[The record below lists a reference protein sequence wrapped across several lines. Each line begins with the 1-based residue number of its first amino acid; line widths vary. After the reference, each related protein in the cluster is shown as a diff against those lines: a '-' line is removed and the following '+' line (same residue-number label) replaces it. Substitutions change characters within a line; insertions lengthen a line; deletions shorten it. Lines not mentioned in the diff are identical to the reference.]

1 MKMLSRTCN
10 SNYCYCFL
18 FALLFVVNSVTP
30 AFANTYTV
38 TNTNDAGAGS
48 LRQAIT
54 DALAAGAGPHTI
66 NATGITG
73 TISLQSALP
82 TLTNV
87 NLTIIGPAANT
98 GVLTIT
104 RGIVTAF
111 RIFTMTN
118 TSGAVTITLN
128 RLTLTNGSITG
139 DGGGISAISTSLTM
153 NYCKISGC
161 SSTGEGGGLSIT
173 GTGLTLNMDAC
184 TVSGN
189 TTTGRAGGISVGVG
203 SASGT
208 ATITNSTVSGNSGG
222 VSGVGGINL
231 VLVTAAVKNCTISGN
246 TASSSNG
253 GGVNIGSSSAVTLTN
268 CTITNNSV
276 PAGLGGG
283 IRSGS
288 LTDFTLINTIV
299 VGNTGSGGV
308 ADDANFSSG
317 STKTA
322 NYSVVGV
329 QLGTGTWT
337 NSNSTIGT
345 SGSPAVVNLGPLA
358 NNGGPVQTRRILAS
372 TPELAIDK
380 GVNASLTS
388 DSRGAARVMDDGAI
402 TNAPGGNGSDRGAY
416 EIGNY
421 VWTGGSS
428 AGFSTGTNAN
438 WADGAAPPT
447 SVTVYV
453 LEGPVTNEPV
463 VTTNTTMNNVI
474 IGGARTLTVN
484 SGNTLTVSGTL
495 TNNGT
500 IKGNGI
506 IANASFINTGII
518 APGNSPGLL
527 SLTGNYTNT
536 NGNIAIELA
545 GTGVAGTNY
554 DQYAVSGSAT
564 LGGTLTLSLIS
575 GYTPLA
581 NDQFTIMTYGSKS
594 GTFTTT
600 SLPVISPNTWN
611 ITYNANTI
619 VLSVVAGTL
628 PLKLLNFTGKLAGSD
643 KIRLN
648 WQSAQEEGLDK
659 YEIEW
664 CSDGRNWQKIG
675 ETAGTNT
682 NASVNYSYLHTNL
695 LAVNYYR
702 LKMIDIDGKFTY
714 SLVLRIA
721 LAAEQIISVYPNPAK
736 NHVTINVPGTKP
748 ATFELINNNGDI
760 ILRKDLNATAALV
773 DISCV
778 SPGVYTVRTIQD
790 GKISNTRL
798 IKQ

>member
-1 MKMLSRTCN
+1 MKQPDRTSN
-10 SNYCYCFL
+10 RNYCFRFL
-18 FALLFVVNSVTP
+18 FALLIYVNSVTP

-54 DALAAGAGPHTI
+54 NALAAGVGPHTI
-66 NATGITG
+66 DATGITG

-87 NLTIIGPAANT
+87 NITINGPAANT

-104 RGIVTAF
+104 RGIATAF

-128 RLTLTNGSITG
+128 RLTMTNGSITG

-161 SSTGEGGGLSIT
+161 SSTGEGVGLSIT
-173 GTGLTLNMDAC
+173 GTGLTLNIDAC

-189 TTTGRAGGISVGVG
+189 TTSGRTGGISVGVG

-208 ATITNSTVSGNSGG
+208 ATITNSTVSGNTGG
-222 VSGVGGINL
+222 ASGVGGMNF

-246 TASSSNG
+246 TAPSFHG
-253 GGVNIGSSSAVTLTN
+253 GGVNIGSSSVVTLTN
-268 CTITNNSV
+268 CTIANNSV
-276 PAGLGGG
+276 PTGLGGG

-299 VGNTGSGGV
+299 VGNTGTGGV
-308 ADDANFSSG
+308 ADDANFNSG

-337 NSNSTIGT
+337 NSNSSIGT
-345 SGSPAVVNLGPLA
+345 SGSPAVVNLGSLG
-358 NNGGPVQTRRILAS
+358 NNGGPVQTHRLLAS

-380 GVNASLTS
+380 AVNASLTT
-388 DSRGAARVMDDGAI
+388 DGRGAARVTDDAAI

-421 VWTGGSS
+421 VWTGASS
-428 AGFSTGTNAN
+428 VGFSTGVGAN
-438 WADGAAPPT
+438 WADGAAPT
-447 SVTVYV
+447 SSSTVYV
-453 LEGPVTNEPV
+453 LEGPVTNEPMV
-463 VTTNTTMNNVI
+463 ATNATMNNLT

-500 IKGNGI
+500 IKGNGT
-506 IANASFINTGII
+506 IANASFINTGLI

-536 NGNIAIELA
+536 NGTLAIELA

-554 DQYAVSGSAT
+554 DQFAVSGSAT
-564 LGGTLTLSLIS
+564 LGGTLNLSLIS
-575 GYTPLA
+575 GYTPVP

-600 SLPVISPNTWN
+600 NLPVISPNTWN
-611 ITYNANTI
+611 ISYNASNI
-619 VLSVVAGTL
+619 VLSVVAGIL
-628 PLKLLNFTGKLAGSD
+628 PLKLLNFTGKLEGSD
-643 KIRLN
+643 KIALN
-648 WQSAQEEGLDK
+648 WQSAQEEGFDK

-664 CSDGRNWQKIG
+664 CSDGRNWQKIS
-675 ETAGTNT
+675 EAPGTNR
-682 NASVNYSYLHTNL
+682 NAIAEYSYLHTKL
-695 LAVNYYR
+695 SAVNYYR
-702 LKMIDIDGKFTY
+702 LKMIDIDGKYTY

-721 LAAEQIISVYPNPAK
+721 LAAEQTIAVYPNPAK
-736 NHVTINVPGTKP
+736 DQVTINVPGGKP
-748 ATFELINNNGDI
+748 AILQLINNNGDI
-760 ILRKDLNATAALV
+760 IMRKDLSVTATLV
-773 DISCV
+773 DINHV
-778 SPGVYTVRTIQD
+778 PVGVYTVRIIQD
-790 GKISNTRL
+790 GNISNNRL